1 MSIIDIVIL
10 IVFIAAA
17 AYGWWRGMI
26 VQIGSLAG
34 VLLGILLCR
43 LFGNAFCD
51 FLSGLFSDGKPSD
64 DTVYISGVI
73 ANVILF
79 IIGFICAKLVAHLIK
94 TVTHAVKLSLID
106 KLCGVVFAIFE
117 WFLVLSILM
126 NIWQICR
133 PGSHILSD
141 SSLGGGRAA
150 HAIMNL
156 APNVLGNET
165 AHAIFDVGK

>member
-1 MSIIDIVIL
+1 MSIIDLIIIL
-10 IVFIAAA
+10 VFIGAA

-43 LFGNAFCD
+43 LFGDSFCG
-51 FLSGLFSDGKPSD
+51 FLAGLFSDGTPSD
-64 DTVYISGVI
+64 DTVYIAGVI
-73 ANVILF
+73 ANVLLF
-79 IIGFICAKLVAHLIK
+79 LVGFISAKIVAHFIK
-94 TVTHAVKLSLID
+94 TVTRAVKLSLID

-126 NIWQICR
+126 NIYQICR
-133 PGSHILSD
+133 PTSHILSD
-141 SSLGGGRAA
+141 SALGGGRAA

-165 AHAIFDVGK
+165 AKAIFDVGK